1 MQKITSNSH
10 LDFSI
15 INSNL
20 DSSERP
26 GRDLINLIGDV
37 LEPHAPNGLSA
48 VTLTTQSNAV
58 EQAVS
63 DAIQERGSDP
73 STAVLGFTGSS
84 HGASLALA
92 QFGTENNSS
101 SFGWSI

>member
-84 HGASLALA
+84 HGSSLALA